1 MAGKLD
7 DLSTQ
12 TEPILARQNL
22 TLAKYFLAPLADINN
37 EQRWKKSDSAGLM
50 GAAHLLF
57 RHALLDRVVFS
68 MSDDDAPFQLSPQ
81 SEFPDAPSRLKEV

>member
-1 MAGKLD
+1 MASTLD
-7 DLSTQ
+7 DLNVQ

-22 TLAKYFLAPLADINN
+22 TLAKYFLAPLADIND
-37 EQRWKKSDSAGLM
+37 EQHWKKSDTAGLM

-57 RHALLDRVVFS
+57 RHALLDRIVFS
-68 MSDDDAPFQLSPQ
+68 MSDNDAPFQLSPR